1 MNWIDTH
8 THIYLP
14 EFEQD
19 RNEVIERAKEVGV
32 EHLLLPNVDL
42 STVDDLL
49 ALCDQNPQ
57 TFFPMIGLHPCS
69 VKEDFREVLE
79 KLKVIIETERT
90 RIIAIGE
97 IGVDLYWDAS
107 TLKIQEEAFRQ
118 QIEWALTHELP
129 IAVHI
134 RNAFEDTLRI
144 VQDYD
149 DRGLRGVFHCF
160 TGNAEQAKWLQS
172 RGYYLGIGGVATFK
186 NGGVREILHLL
197 DQSLVILETDAPY
210 LAPTPFRGK
219 RNEPMHIPRI
229 AETLA
234 EAWNA
239 PLNQVAEITSNNAK
253 RLFNHA

>member
-118 QIEWALTHELP
+118 QIEWALTYELP

>member
-57 TFFPMIGLHPCS
+57 TCFPMIGLHPCS

-118 QIEWALTHELP
+118 QIEWALTYELP